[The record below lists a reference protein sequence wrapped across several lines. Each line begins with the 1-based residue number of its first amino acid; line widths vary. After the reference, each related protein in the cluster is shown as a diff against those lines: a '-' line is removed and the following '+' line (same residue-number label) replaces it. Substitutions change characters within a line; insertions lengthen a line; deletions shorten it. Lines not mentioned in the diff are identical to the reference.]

1 MKDEKFAPAAL
12 LCSLNYSRTHVLT
25 QSLYITAGGGP
36 AKALAKL
43 VKKLVL
49 SRPLK

>member
-12 LCSLNYSRTHVLT
+12 LCTLNYIRTDVLA
-25 QSLYITAGGGP
+25 QSLYITAGGGS

-43 VKKLVL
+43 AKELVL
-49 SRPLK
+49 SGP

>member
-25 QSLYITAGGGP
+25 QSLYITAT